1 MGTEKVQHE
10 YGADEI
16 QILEG
21 LEAVR
26 QSKLAATVYND
37 KEGQAYTMAQLA
49 YAVVTGYGMN
59 NIGFENKKYIYLPY
73 KKVTAGNVT
82 DFIDNIQD

>member
-1 MGTEKVQHE
+1 
-10 YGADEI
+10 
-16 QILEG
+16 
-21 LEAVR
+21 
-26 QSKLAATVYND
+26 
-37 KEGQAYTMAQLA
+37 MAQLA

>member
-1 MGTEKVQHE
+1 MKENGVELEKLSYQT
-10 YGADEI
+10 ANWNR
-16 QILEG
+16 
-21 LEAVR
+21 A
-26 QSKLAATVYND
+26 
-37 KEGQAYTMAQLA
+37 QAQNRMAQLA

-82 DFIDNIQD
+82 EFIDNIQD